1 VILVRT
7 AVRTL
12 RGVLDA
18 AAALL
23 LVAMLAVTAARV
35 LGRYALDLS
44 MPWSEELTRL
54 LFVWLVLVAAS
65 RTRHMSID
73 LLTGGPL
80 RRKRKAL
87 DVAGAILGAILL
99 AILVRYAF
107 GLVELTADDRFTALG
122 VSVQYL
128 YWAVV
133 VGGGLWIVTSLADAL
148 LDHEE
153 GPPTVA

>member
-1 VILVRT
+1 VRAALST
-7 AVRTL
+7 V

-18 AAALL
+18 AAAVL
-23 LVAMLAVTAARV
+23 LVAMLAVTTARV
-35 LGRYALDLS
+35 LARYALDLA

-73 LLTGGPL
+73 LLTNRLPRG
-80 RRKRKAL
+80 RRRAL
-87 DVAGAILGAILL
+87 DIAGAILGAILL
-99 AILVRYAF
+99 AVLVRYAL
-107 GLVELTADDRFTALG
+107 GLVELTANDRFTALG

-133 VGGGLWIVTSLADAL
+133 VGGALWIVTSLADTL
-148 LDHEE
+148 FGHEE
-153 GPPTVA
+153 EPPKVA

>member
-1 VILVRT
+1 VR
-7 AVRTL
+7 AALKTL

-18 AAALL
+18 AAAAL
-23 LVAMLAVTAARV
+23 LVAMLAVTTARV
-35 LGRYALDLS
+35 LARYALDLS

-73 LLTGGPL
+73 LLTNALP
-80 RRKRKAL
+80 RRKRRAL
-87 DVAGAILGAILL
+87 DVAGAILGAVLL
-99 AILVRYAF
+99 AILVRYAL
-107 GLVELTADDRFTALG
+107 GLVELTANDRFTALG

-148 LDHEE
+148 LGHQEE
-153 GPPTVA
+153 PPTVA